1 MGWGAIPKSVWDFK
15 ENFISSG
22 GCRGVGVVWFLF
34 GAKCWTLWF
43 NRNDFIF
50 NNKLVSSP
58 RALIFRLISLTEHW
72 MAMSTGTDRA
82 ALE

>member
-34 GAKCWTLWF
+34 GAKCWTLWG
-43 NRNDFIF
+43 
-50 NNKLVSSP
+50 
-58 RALIFRLISLTEHW
+58 LIEMILSLIIS
-72 MAMSTGTDRA
+72 
-82 ALE
+82 